1 MRKGSLAKG
10 ISPETWRWFCRF
22 MACRGKKRRAGN
34 SVVCSPTVKSC
45 ISKSCLLKILTV
57 VILLHTF
64 LCRFS
69 GYMIICIWMYFY
81 AAFVCFCRVLNF
93 LPPPLSKS
101 KILGLSQPFWNKT
114 FIDIF
119 RNILYLSLF
128 RSLANACDLQ
138 TNFKLCTR
146 EWDLLFTFFVVWLCF
161 WSNRYS
167 SSWGHS
173 CRLTHL
179 KDFTE
184 GCMHLEYSFLFCSL
198 PHPQCSK
205 MSQILTLCLVPVI
218 KHELWIMLLFSITE
232 WKVVGA
238 AGSHKAFLSGSSNLL

>member
-1 MRKGSLAKG
+1 
-10 ISPETWRWFCRF
+10 

-138 TNFKLCTR
+138 TKLQALHKGMR
-146 EWDLLFTFFVVWLCF
+146 SFVHLL
-161 WSNRYS
+161 
-167 SSWGHS
+167 
-173 CRLTHL
+173 
-179 KDFTE
+179 
-184 GCMHLEYSFLFCSL
+184 CSL
-198 PHPQCSK
+198 IVLLEQ
-205 MSQILTLCLVPVI
+205 QILFVLRTLL
-218 KHELWIMLLFSITE
+218 
-232 WKVVGA
+232 
-238 AGSHKAFLSGSSNLL
+238 